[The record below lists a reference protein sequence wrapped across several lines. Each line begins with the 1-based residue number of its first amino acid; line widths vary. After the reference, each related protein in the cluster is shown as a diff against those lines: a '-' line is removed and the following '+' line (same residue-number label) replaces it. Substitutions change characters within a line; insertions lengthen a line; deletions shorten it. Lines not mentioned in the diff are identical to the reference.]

1 MTTTP
6 TLWGTDV
13 TFSLDIFAFNP
24 KVAAL
29 SDGTFAIAWENG
41 TDLFGR
47 HLNELGILHR
57 RQLPP
62 NAVRQHDQSHSVARR
77 SSSRPMA
84 AWLSIT
90 GLDFSPT
97 DTDIHW
103 HSADINNF
111 PPSGNTF
118 PIENSAFDEFM
129 LDATAL
135 AAGGSA
141 VAYQYDDPGGPH
153 LVIRFVDAL
162 GNQAS
167 NRIFVDPSM
176 HPRGAEPGAREAR
189 YQRKCH
195 GRL

>member
-13 TFSLDIFAFNP
+13 TFSFDPFAFNP

-47 HLNELGILHR
+47 HLNELGSFTGGNFL
-57 RQLPP
+57 QT
-62 NAVRQHDQSHSVARR
+62 
-77 SSSRPMA
+77 
-84 AWLSIT
+84 LSGNQTKAIH
-90 GLDFSPT
+90 GPQIFEQADGRLVVEYRLQYSAT

-135 AAGGSA
+135 ATGGSA
-141 VAYQYDDPGGPH
+141 IAYQYDQGGSH
-153 LVIRFVDAL
+153 LVIRFVDAV

-167 NRIFVDPSM
+167 NRIFVDPRC
-176 HPRGAEPGAREAR
+176 HPHRAEPGAREAWC
-189 YQRKCH
+189 QRKRH
-195 GRL
+195 GCL